1 MDANFAKRAEARR
14 KLMTGGVAR
23 SFEELERASEA
34 FWDAA
39 SYAAKL
45 EATHDAL
52 TEAWIVKGQH
62 GPPPRFDGRTWGV
75 LKFER

>member
-1 MDANFAKRAEARR
+1 MR
-14 KLMTGGVAR
+14 MIGGVAR
-23 SFEELERASEA
+23 SFDELDRASRE
-34 FWDAA
+34 FWDNA

-45 EATHDAL
+45 QATHDAL
-52 TEAWIVKGQH
+52 FETWNLQGRH